1 MIGLYT
7 RKTWLWFLFRKW
19 MVLMKKNDVVVLY
32 EFQNNFKSIYM
43 AVECNVYISVKD
55 NTTYFWH
62 LKLGYVSKQKLKN

>member
-1 MIGLYT
+1 
-7 RKTWLWFLFRKW
+7 

-62 LKLGYVSKQKLKN
+62 LKLGYVSEQKLKND

>member
-1 MIGLYT
+1 
-7 RKTWLWFLFRKW
+7 

-55 NTTYFWH
+55 NTTYFWD
-62 LKLGYVSKQKLKN
+62 LKLGYVSEKKLKND

>member
-1 MIGLYT
+1 
-7 RKTWLWFLFRKW
+7 

-32 EFQNNFKSIYM
+32 EFWNNSKSIYM
-43 AVECNVYISVKD
+43 VVECNVYVSVKD

>member
-1 MIGLYT
+1 
-7 RKTWLWFLFRKW
+7 

-43 AVECNVYISVKD
+43 AVECNVYISMKD